1 MSLTD
6 TAIKALKPAARTRKV
21 FDGNGLYIEVSPA
34 GGKWWRLK
42 YYSPVTRK
50 EKRLSLG
57 VYPDVSLKTA
67 RERCG
72 ELRKQLAE
80 GIDPGAQRRNE
91 KLTRAH
97 KAANTF
103 EAVAREWYAKF
114 SPEWAES
121 HSKRLI
127 AMFERDVFPEIG
139 DVPIASV
146 EPLQVLAIAER
157 VADRSPDTARRLLRR
172 CGQVFSYGVLT
183 MRCKTDPTFVLR
195 GKGKDKLIRATKR
208 NHFAATTEPRRLGA
222 ILNALDVYRGT
233 LIVTSALRL
242 APQLFVR
249 PGELRKAEWAQVDWE
264 RKEWRYKVTKTR
276 DKGVEDHIVPLS
288 RQALGI
294 LEELRKVTGRGRF
307 IFPSARGGG
316 RPMSENAVL
325 VAMRALEISKEE
337 MTGHGFR
344 AVARTL
350 LDEELRFRPDIIE
363 HQLAH
368 RVIDPLGRAY
378 NRTQFLEERH
388 RMMQAW
394 ADHLDNLKIRSR
406 REISYEDHHA

>member
-1 MSLTD
+1 MAMTD
-6 TAIKALKPAARTRKV
+6 TAIKALKPGAKPRKV
-21 FDGNGLYIEVSPA
+21 FDGDGLYIEISS
-34 GGKWWRLK
+34 GGSKWWRLK

-50 EKRLSLG
+50 ENRLSLG
-57 VYPDVSLKTA
+57 VYPNVSLKTA
-67 RERCG
+67 RERCADV
-72 ELRKQLAE
+72 RKQLAD
-80 GIDPGAQRRNE
+80 GIDPGAQRRRD
-91 KLTRAH
+91 KLTKAH
-97 KAANTF
+97 NAVNTF
-103 EAVAREWYAKF
+103 EAVTREWYSKF
-114 SPEWAES
+114 SPGWAKS

-139 DVPIASV
+139 DVPIALI

-195 GKGKDKLIRATKR
+195 GKGKLIRATKR
-208 NHFAATTEPRRLGA
+208 NHFAATTEPRRLGQ
-222 ILNALDVYRGT
+222 ILDALDAYPGT
-233 LIVTSALRL
+233 LIVASALRL
-242 APQLFVR
+242 TPLLFVR
-249 PGELRKAEWAQVDWE
+249 PGELRKAEWAQIDWE
-264 RKEWRYKVTKTR
+264 RREWRYKVTKTQG
-276 DKGVEDHIVPLS
+276 KGIEDHVVPLCL
-288 RQALGI
+288 QALAI
-294 LEELRKVTGRGRF
+294 LEELRKLTGRGKL
-307 IFPSARGGG
+307 IFPGARGGG

-325 VAMRALEISKEE
+325 VAMRSLEIGQEE

-350 LDEELRFRPDIIE
+350 LDEELHFRADVIE

-368 RVIDPLGRAY
+368 KVVDPLGRAY

-394 ADHLDNLKIRSR
+394 ADHLDILKVRSR
-406 REISYEDHHA
+406 RDTSFKDLHA